1 MKQALHI
8 FRKDVDALRIEI
20 GVFILLAFAFAW
32 TKIHMR
38 NDDWTDPLVLFA
50 ASFLI
55 ARAVHA
61 DGIPGDRQFW
71 LTRPY
76 NRMSLLS
83 AKLLF
88 VVVCVSLPVACAQV
102 AVALQFGYPVRQV
115 LAGLLFN
122 QLALLG
128 IGAVPVLALSSLTR
142 RMVTFI
148 LIALALALVSQGGS
162 STLTFWFP
170 DSRRPVPDSVAWIR
184 NVFAELLLLA
194 MATVVIFRQYRH
206 RTTGSSMV
214 MAITALNIA
223 AAVYLLVPGSA
234 VLRAQSW
241 FSTNS
246 ALSSGVTVAAKPADD
261 DARLAGSMMRVPL
274 ALVADHLPPNV
285 EIRADDLNISVSWP
299 GRPLRFAQRP
309 GVNRRSEDAR
319 QAVFDVGLLVSRAL
333 YQERFDEPLT
343 IKGSLFLT
351 MFGEEERRRVSLRN
365 GRATAQDGLRC
376 EASGLTDRA
385 RPVIPPPGAE
395 VTEWHPADS
404 LICAAL
410 FRWPSKLVYA
420 QAGDA
425 QSDFSNSFISY
436 SPLPARFSLAPVD
449 LRWSEPVDSEEVT
462 IVTRKPL
469 VHFRRDFAL
478 TGVRLRDFE
487 RWRMMLHVLPPPHR

>member
-8 FRKDVDALRIEI
+8 FRKDLDALRIEI
-20 GVFILLAFAFAW
+20 GVFDLLAFAFAW
-32 TKIHMR
+32 TKIHIR
-38 NDDWTDPLVLFA
+38 NDDWTDPLLLLA

-55 ARAVHA
+55 ARVVHA

-83 AKLLF
+83 AQLLF
-88 VVVCVSLPVACAQV
+88 IVVCVSLPVACAQLAV
-102 AVALQFGYPVRQV
+102 AVQFGYPMRQV
-115 LAGLLFN
+115 LAGLFFN

-128 IGAVPVLALSSLTR
+128 IGALPVLALSSLTR
-142 RMVTFI
+142 SIVAFI
-148 LIALALALVSQGGS
+148 PIALALALVSQGGS

-170 DSRRPVPDSVAWIR
+170 DSRGPVPDSVAWIR
-184 NVFAELLLLA
+184 NVLAELLLLV
-194 MATVVIFRQYRH
+194 MAAVVIFRQYRH
-206 RTTGSSMV
+206 RTTGSSIV
-214 MAITALNIA
+214 VAIIALNIV
-223 AAVYLLVPGSA
+223 AAVYLLVPASA

-246 ALSSGVTVAAKPADD
+246 ALSSGVTVSVKPADD
-261 DARLAGSMMRVPL
+261 DARLSGSMMHVPL
-274 ALVADHLPPNV
+274 ALVVDHPAPNV
-285 EIRADDLNISVSWP
+285 EIRADDLNISASWP

-319 QAVFDVGLLVSRAL
+319 QSVFDVGLLVSPTL
-333 YQERFDEPLT
+333 YQARLDEPMT
-343 IKGSLFLT
+343 ITGSLFLT
-351 MFGEEERRRVSLRN
+351 MFGEEERRRISLRN

-385 RPVIPPPGAE
+385 RAVIPPPGAE
-395 VTEWHPADS
+395 VTEWHSADS

-425 QSDFSNSFISY
+425 QADFSNTLISY
-436 SPLPARFSLAPVD
+436 SPLPARFSLAPMDV
-449 LRWSEPVDSEEVT
+449 RWSEPLDSEEVT

-469 VHFRRDFAL
+469 LHFRRDFAL
-478 TGVRLRDFE
+478 AGIRLRDFE
-487 RWRMMLHVLPPPHR
+487 RWRMMLPAWPPPHK